1 MFRLLVLFMMSHPS
15 QRSGRLSLL
24 PAIVLLALAAGV
36 IGWLAF
42 AQPDAEP
49 VTMLQIRRWINEK
62 EFDQAR
68 VHLADRLEESP
79 ADRELTL
86 LMLQVCQSLGDNV
99 AAMDCAAAFPDS
111 DSGDYAEIMLRAAL
125 IAMQDSWPDRCEE
138 YLNAAIEASPRDP
151 MPHRVLVRL
160 YHMLRNRPA
169 LQQQIARMD
178 RLRVAVARDALMFDP
193 GGEIGWDDD
202 SYVNWLEVAHRNN
215 PDNLFVLAS
224 LARALPR
231 LDRPQERTAL
241 LDAAASATDRCWT
254 LALEV
259 ALDHLRDQRPGAA
272 LSVLSRTEPEAELS
286 AEVWITRATALRQQQ
301 ADEAAIRC
309 LENARQLA
317 PNDPASLEP
326 LLQLYERGQQKDK
339 AHQLRELRAPLDRYR
354 LLVKY
359 FFESNGKSAE
369 YAELSQ
375 LLAAFGQLRAAQ
387 LCLGT
392 TPLPA
397 WVKAAESDP
406 AVQSLQPPSLSQLV
420 AVDVSGYLR
429 DETVAKVSTGPV
441 ALDGIHLADV
451 AAAAGL
457 DFAFQN
463 IAQTSDVLIKSLGGG
478 VGVLDFDND
487 DWPDLFFAQ
496 GDTDAAAASSSEYPD
511 RLWRNLRGAQFV
523 PVETTSAA
531 TSPGYS
537 HGVSAADFDNDGFT
551 DVLVC
556 RFGQNR
562 LLQNNGDGTF
572 TDISDRLPP
581 APLWSTSAAFADV
594 DGDSDLDV
602 YVSSYVDADLS
613 EQLACN
619 ERRGLACTLRDF
631 TSQVDVLLIND
642 GDGQFTDASTGVRQS
657 AAGSGLGVISL
668 DYDADGRPDF
678 FVGNDTT
685 PNALLQN
692 ASADTGPAFADVAVA
707 VGVAVGSSGR
717 PQACMGISCAD
728 VDGNGWL
735 DLLVTN
741 FQNQPNSLYL
751 NNGGL
756 FEEAGDRFDLANA
769 SRSML
774 SWGSQFCDVN
784 GDAWPDLVV
793 ANGHLYDRPM
803 PVQLFI
809 NDNGRRFLQVSDS
822 MSAVP
827 AAVRHGR
834 SLAMLDWNRDG
845 RSDFV
850 ISNIGERASLLENRS
865 NGAGTLLRLVGT
877 RSSRTAEGTLVW
889 LETADGRQVLQR
901 GSTGGGF
908 FCTNDNVVLLPPGA
922 KIVRVVWPQGQ
933 TTEAPEL
940 LSGEQVSILVEPSG

>member
-49 VTMLQIRRWINEK
+49 VTMLQIRRWINEQ

-215 PDNLFVLAS
+215 PGQPVCSGFFGACPAPAGPPPGEDCPAGRSGICDRS
-224 LARALPR
+224 LLGRWHSKWRSIICGISVRER
-231 LDRPQERTAL
+231 LSL
-241 LDAAASATDRCWT
+241 CSAAQN
-254 LALEV
+254 
-259 ALDHLRDQRPGAA
+259 QRPSCLQKCGSPVPPRCGSSRRTRPRFAA
-272 LSVLSRTEPEAELS
+272 
-286 AEVWITRATALRQQQ
+286 W
-301 ADEAAIRC
+301 
-309 LENARQLA
+309 ENARQLA

-339 AHQLRELRAPLDRYR
+339 ARQLRELRAPLDRYR

-397 WVKAAESDP
+397 WVKAAQSDP

-429 DETVAKVSTGPV
+429 DETGAKVSTGPV
-441 ALDGIHLADV
+441 SLDGIHLADV
-451 AAAAGL
+451 AAAGRAGFCL
-457 DFAFQN
+457 
-463 IAQTSDVLIKSLGGG
+463 
-478 VGVLDFDND
+478 
-487 DWPDLFFAQ
+487 
-496 GDTDAAAASSSEYPD
+496 SEY
-511 RLWRNLRGAQFV
+511 
-523 PVETTSAA
+523 
-531 TSPGYS
+531 
-537 HGVSAADFDNDGFT
+537 
-551 DVLVC
+551 
-556 RFGQNR
+556 
-562 LLQNNGDGTF
+562 
-572 TDISDRLPP
+572 
-581 APLWSTSAAFADV
+581 
-594 DGDSDLDV
+594 
-602 YVSSYVDADLS
+602 
-613 EQLACN
+613 
-619 ERRGLACTLRDF
+619 
-631 TSQVDVLLIND
+631 
-642 GDGQFTDASTGVRQS
+642 
-657 AAGSGLGVISL
+657 
-668 DYDADGRPDF
+668 
-678 FVGNDTT
+678 
-685 PNALLQN
+685 
-692 ASADTGPAFADVAVA
+692 
-707 VGVAVGSSGR
+707 
-717 PQACMGISCAD
+717 
-728 VDGNGWL
+728 
-735 DLLVTN
+735 
-741 FQNQPNSLYL
+741 
-751 NNGGL
+751 
-756 FEEAGDRFDLANA
+756 
-769 SRSML
+769 
-774 SWGSQFCDVN
+774 
-784 GDAWPDLVV
+784 
-793 ANGHLYDRPM
+793 
-803 PVQLFI
+803 
-809 NDNGRRFLQVSDS
+809 
-822 MSAVP
+822 
-827 AAVRHGR
+827 
-834 SLAMLDWNRDG
+834 
-845 RSDFV
+845 
-850 ISNIGERASLLENRS
+850 RAKL
-865 NGAGTLLRLVGT
+865 
-877 RSSRTAEGTLVW
+877 
-889 LETADGRQVLQR
+889 
-901 GSTGGGF
+901 
-908 FCTNDNVVLLPPGA
+908 
-922 KIVRVVWPQGQ
+922 
-933 TTEAPEL
+933 
-940 LSGEQVSILVEPSG
+940 